1 MGLGSVC
8 VEAMRNRYLQRG
20 LLGLLVLQHD
30 DVVPTTRAHS
40 SSNTPG
46 EGLAAL
52 RRPRA
57 SWAMGRALNRVPTT
71 HRDTSPM
78 HVISEHGTLLVAAA
92 LTVSVDAR
100 RRSGIRGGLIKAVRI
115 STLTVAGRC
124 CGRAALVCF
133 GLARHVQ
140 REVRSGA
147 WKFVVAAR
155 TAVAATSTHI
165 PITLHAAL
173 LCLSRTTLL
182 PFPSAVDVSHPCASG
197 VCSVRCCSSSL
208 LHRFNPEHCYY
219 TARPWLQLVS

>member
-1 MGLGSVC
+1 
-8 VEAMRNRYLQRG
+8 MRNRYLQRG

-155 TAVAATSTHI
+155 TAVQQQRRAHIYRSPSTL
-165 PITLHAAL
+165 PCSAFPERLF
-173 LCLSRTTLL
+173 S
-182 PFPSAVDVSHPCASG
+182 PFPPPSTSPTP
-197 VCSVRCCSSSL
+197 VRPAFVQCGAARLHFSIALIPSTATILLDPGSS
-208 LHRFNPEHCYY
+208 
-219 TARPWLQLVS
+219 